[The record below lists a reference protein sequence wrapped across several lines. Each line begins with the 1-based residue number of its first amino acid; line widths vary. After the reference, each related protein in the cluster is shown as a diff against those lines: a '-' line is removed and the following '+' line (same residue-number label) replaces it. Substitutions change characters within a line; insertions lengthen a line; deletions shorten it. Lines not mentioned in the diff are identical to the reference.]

1 MELIKN
7 TENGEYGIEGEVFF
21 GLFEKY
27 IMLLVEDD
35 NLDYAYKCAIYLN
48 AIPESLVNDLCEA
61 SIRYCNAFLDYIGEP
76 TIEFQKTQDILK
88 HIFPSILIVPF
99 PDGVSEPV
107 IHLELNCTWEEEHG
121 MGWIIR
127 GNKVLYVGSFN
138 GEDPMGDFSLKD
150 EWNYA

>member
-48 AIPESLVNDLCEA
+48 AIPEWLC
-61 SIRYCNAFLDYIGEP
+61 
-76 TIEFQKTQDILK
+76 
-88 HIFPSILIVPF
+88 
-99 PDGVSEPV
+99 
-107 IHLELNCTWEEEHG
+107 CTNLSVKG
-121 MGWIIR
+121 
-127 GNKVLYVGSFN
+127 
-138 GEDPMGDFSLKD
+138 FS
-150 EWNYA
+150 AI